1 MFCRIIEYPAKCT
14 SFNFICFT
22 RIADSLENEPVL
34 ISGKIMGRKQ
44 SPLRINF
51 LCKTGQPMSTS
62 WRRGTKEHLFYRTSP
77 SGCFWILRLF
87 SFRIEEGRGAFEEE
101 ENEFLQ
107 RDIKENSNNLV
118 QNQEQVT
125 ASSIASV
132 MKTSTSS
139 YCSGKSQ
146 ISNKSSSSGSRE
158 WIHNEIIEL
167 IAIWE
172 DLSNIRHPDY
182 SVKQK

>member
-1 MFCRIIEYPAKCT
+1 
-14 SFNFICFT
+14 
-22 RIADSLENEPVL
+22 
-34 ISGKIMGRKQ
+34 MGRKQ

-77 SGCFWILRLF
+77 SVCFWILRLF
-87 SFRIEEGRGAFEEE
+87 SFKIEEGRRAFEEE
-101 ENEFLQ
+101 KENEFLQ

-118 QNQEQVT
+118 QDQEQVT
-125 ASSIASV
+125 VSSIASV

-139 YCSGKSQ
+139 CCSGKSQ

-158 WIHNEIIEL
+158 WTHNEIIEL

-172 DLSNIRHPDY
+172 DLCNIRHSNY
-182 SVKQK
+182 SVKQKRNNDA

>member
-1 MFCRIIEYPAKCT
+1 M
-14 SFNFICFT
+14 
-22 RIADSLENEPVL
+22 ENEPVL
-34 ISGKIMGRKQ
+34 ISGKIMGKKQ
-44 SPLRINF
+44 SPVRIKF

-62 WRRGTKEHLFYRTSP
+62 WRRGTKEHLFYKTSR
-77 SGCFWILRLF
+77 SVCFWILRLF
-87 SFRIEEGRGAFEEE
+87 SFKIEEGRLAFEEE
-101 ENEFLQ
+101 ENEFLP

-146 ISNKSSSSGSRE
+146 ISNKRSSSGSRE
-158 WIHNEIIEL
+158 
-167 IAIWE
+167 
-172 DLSNIRHPDY
+172 
-182 SVKQK
+182 

>member
-1 MFCRIIEYPAKCT
+1 MRIT
-14 SFNFICFT
+14 
-22 RIADSLENEPVL
+22 
-34 ISGKIMGRKQ
+34 
-44 SPLRINF
+44 F

-107 RDIKENSNNLV
+107 RDIKENSNNLA
-118 QNQEQVT
+118 QNQEKVT
-125 ASSIASV
+125 VSSISSV
-132 MKTSTSS
+132 MKTSTYSC
-139 YCSGKSQ
+139 CSGKSQ
-146 ISNKSSSSGSRE
+146 ISNKSSSIGSRE

-172 DLSNIRHPDY
+172 DLRNIRHPD
-182 SVKQK
+182 

>member
-1 MFCRIIEYPAKCT
+1 MPENRRFVRERT
-14 SFNFICFT
+14 RSFLWQN
-22 RIADSLENEPVL
+22 NMV
-34 ISGKIMGRKQ
+34 KKQ
-44 SPLRINF
+44 SPVGITF

-62 WRRGTKEHLFYRTSP
+62 WRLSTNGQLFYRISP

-87 SFRIEEGRGAFEEE
+87 SFRIEGGRRTFEEE

-125 ASSIASV
+125 VSSIASV
-132 MKTSTSS
+132 MKASTSFCS
-139 YCSGKSQ
+139 SGKSQ

-158 WIHNEIIEL
+158 WIHNETIEL

-172 DLSNIRHPDY
+172 NLCDIRHPDY
-182 SVKQK
+182 SVKQKRNNDT